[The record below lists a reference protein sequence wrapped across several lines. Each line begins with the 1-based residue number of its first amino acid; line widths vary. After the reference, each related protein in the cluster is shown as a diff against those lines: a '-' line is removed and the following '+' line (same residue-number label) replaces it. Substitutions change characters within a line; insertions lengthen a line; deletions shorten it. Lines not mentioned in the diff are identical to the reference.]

1 VVIFLIGFTFI
12 PDTFG
17 ITVPVNIP
25 MGAALVKNY
34 EPSTV
39 KIEIGDTIKW
49 TVFDKGNNVR
59 HTVTSDLGL
68 FDSGSMTRP
77 PPPAQPPTFTLTF
90 NEGGIYNYHC
100 KIHSWMTGS
109 VIVNESTSKASVKDC
124 SNLGCVYLDKERFG
138 VSEGRTVLVK
148 IYGELNDGGGWAHMT
163 VKDPTGTRTQ
173 QRVMVTSSGYF
184 ENPMSISYDKRG
196 VYTVIVTRGD
206 YNPNGTHVGT
216 VTFEVVKISASQQ
229 KDVTPTSMILSTDLQ
244 RYEKGAIIGIAGQ
257 LIPYQRGTTDVTIM
271 IRSQNGN
278 VVEIAQVPP
287 SSTGTFSK
295 TFNTLSWSSAGNY
308 EVQAKYENLIKSA
321 TFYFSIPSSSTSK
334 TSTFLKLDSLDNTFT
349 AKGPNSGADVTY
361 SGELLTGDRKSNITN
376 AEIKL
381 VFTGFTF
388 EGKGHYKMTTDGDGE
403 YELTVLMPI
412 GVGYGVQAVYDGS
425 LSSKFKSSKSQTES
439 FTVMSATSPV
449 IPPTS
454 PVIPPTQSSGGSD
467 LNFMWIL
474 IILVVVFAVVAV
486 VIISKNKKKTPRA
499 TPQRKTFGV
508 KPPRKRRI
516 TPQPIVGV
524 PSSADGPSTYGYFEC
539 PNCHEPS
546 APQGKLRQNPDG
558 SQFCSKCGWRS

>member
-148 IYGELNDGGGWAHMT
+148 IYGELNDGGGWANMT

-229 KDVTPTSMILSTDLQ
+229 KDVTPTSMILSTDSQ

-257 LIPYQRGTTDVTIM
+257 LIPYQSGTTDVTIM

-278 VVEIAQVPP
+278 VVEVAQVQP
-287 SSTGTFSK
+287 SSAGTFSK
-295 TFNTLSWSSAGNY
+295 TFNSLSWISAGNY
-308 EVQAKYENLIKSA
+308 EVKAKYENLIKSA
-321 TFYFSIPSSSTSK
+321 TFYLSVPSSPTSK
-334 TSTFLKLDSLDNTFT
+334 TSTFVKLDSLDNTF
-349 AKGPNSGADVTY
+349 KIQGNPMNSEATVTVT
-361 SGELLTGDRKSNITN
+361 GKLLTGDRKSYITN

-381 VFTGFTF
+381 VTDKFTLSNPMLTTNDKGVFSTEVGFNKNF
-388 EGKGHYKMTTDGDGE
+388 VGE
-403 YELTVLMPI
+403 LMSI
-412 GVGYGVQAVYDGS
+412 QAVYDGS
-425 LSSKFKSSKSQTES
+425 SKFQSSKSQIEY
-439 FTVMSATSPV
+439 FTITLATSPS
-449 IPPTS
+449 PPQ
-454 PVIPPTQSSGGSD
+454 PQPPTQPSGGSD

-474 IILVVVFAVVAV
+474 IILGVVFAVVAV